1 MEIIKTEAS
10 RFSFI
15 EDFPYQENY
24 LDFEGM
30 QMHYIDE
37 GQGETILALHG
48 EPSWSYLYR
57 KFIPALTDY
66 RFLAPDLI
74 GFGKSDKI
82 VDWKNYSFELHFRSL
97 VNFIDQLDLRDI
109 TLVVQ
114 DWGGLLGLSLLG
126 EYPERFKRV
135 VVMNTI
141 LPIGDPLPLPLRMF
155 RNVVGLFPS
164 FPIRFAIRTGTFQKL
179 SKSTLDAYEAP
190 FPTKKHKGG
199 AKAFPQLLPN
209 KASDEGAARM
219 KKART
224 VLANWG
230 KPALVLFSDKDP
242 VLSSFQ
248 HFFYDLIPT
257 SSEQAK
263 ITIHGAGHFLQEDKG
278 EEIGQIIDQFMK
290 NELLQSPSVN

>member
-1 MEIIKTEAS
+1 M
-10 RFSFI
+10 
-15 EDFPYQENY
+15 
-24 LDFEGM
+24 
-30 QMHYIDE
+30 
-37 GQGETILALHG
+37 
-48 EPSWSYLYR
+48 
-57 KFIPALTDY
+57 
-66 RFLAPDLI
+66 
-74 GFGKSDKI
+74 
-82 VDWKNYSFELHFRSL
+82 
-97 VNFIDQLDLRDI
+97 
-109 TLVVQ
+109 
-114 DWGGLLGLSLLG
+114 
-126 EYPERFKRV
+126 
-135 VVMNTI
+135 
-141 LPIGDPLPLPLRMF
+141 
-155 RNVVGLFPS
+155 GLFPS